1 MTAVIS
7 NPPYNMKWKYPFF
20 YQTQPRFDLGIPPEN
35 NANFA
40 FIETALSQAP
50 RAVFILPNSVL
61 TASSK
66 NERVIKKN
74 LVDKNYIKA
83 VISLPEHVFESTGI
97 ATSIIV
103 FDKEKQNYS
112 IQMIDASKLTTQE
125 ERLQNGQFGSASHT
139 KRTYKK
145 TLNVLKDDAIQ
156 KIVDAIK
163 NDTEKTDFS
172 KRVSNDEVKGNGYNL
187 SPKLYLDLESKQAN
201 HRSEQDIVNDL
212 NRIIRK
218 KSAVKI
224 TINKNMAKQ
233 LGVYDLALQFKE
245 SQKIN
250 EKIGKAVDAKIAK
263 ENIAT
268 LTASKELKFQLTEFD
283 EMPPIITL
291 FFQAWRQMMIELNS
305 EENRLLLELKNL
317 MLDKYFEE

>member
-7 NPPYNMKWKYPFF
+7 NPPYNLKWKYPFF
-20 YQTQPRFDLGIPPEN
+20 YQTQPRFDLGIPPES

-50 RAVFILPNSVL
+50 KAVFILPNSVL
-61 TASSK
+61 TTSNK
-66 NERVIKKN
+66 NERAIKQN
-74 LVDKNYIKA
+74 LIDKSYIKA
-83 VISLPEHVFESTGI
+83 VINLPERMFESTSI
-97 ATSIIV
+97 ATSILV
-103 FDKEKQNYS
+103 FDKGKRNYS

-125 ERLQNGQFGSASHT
+125 ERLQNGQFGSAAQT

-156 KIVDAIK
+156 KIVDVIK

-172 KRVSNDEVKGNGYNL
+172 KQVSNDEIKNNDYNL
-187 SPKLYLDLESKQAN
+187 SPKLYLDLKEKQTK

-212 NRIIRK
+212 NRIIHK

-233 LGVYDLALQFKE
+233 LGVYDLALEFKE
-245 SQKIN
+245 SQKLN
-250 EKIGKAVDAKIAK
+250 EEIAKAVDAKIAK
-263 ENIAT
+263 ESIMT
-268 LTASKELKFQLTEFD
+268 LTANKELKFQLTEFD
-283 EMPPIITL
+283 GMPPIIKF
-291 FFQAWRQMMIELNS
+291 FFQAWRQMIVELNN
-305 EENRLLLELKNL
+305 EENRLLLELKDV
-317 MLDKYFEE
+317 MLDKYF